1 MGTVRDL
8 DVLAEAA
15 ASGAFKHWLL
25 TKDAGAAPSFS
36 KCLNEM
42 YSLCMVLASVQLP
55 ASWDEVIRASCSA
68 FQQRAALLYMRIYE
82 MIN

>member
-15 ASGAFKHWLL
+15 ASGPFKHWLL

-55 ASWDEVIRASCSA
+55 A
-68 FQQRAALLYMRIYE
+68 
-82 MIN
+82 